1 MALIFLGLAAL
12 ALALRAVSAAGSAT
26 LYVPLAP
33 RTAAS
38 LEAAAA
44 AFGTL
49 AAGAT
54 GLALLESTGG
64 WSVVAVPVLGF
75 APVSALLGDLLPR
88 SLAQARRHILPV
100 RVRAVAH
107 RVLAAIA
114 APLAVIESAAARIGG
129 GERGHQ
135 VPAVGQVLSDLLRRE
150 RGDDARL
157 SSPQVVRNIVEFRE
171 TRIREVMVPLIHIYG
186 SRDDAAIEDVV
197 ALVRREKI
205 SRVPVFHVRMYNIV
219 GIVHAFDLLGDVE
232 PRAAVATIM
241 RPPLYVPENKL
252 AHHQLRLMQR
262 RGQNM
267 AVVVDEHGG
276 TVGIV
281 TVEDLLEE
289 IVGEIEDEYDQR
301 EVLYEVLADG
311 SVCVQGGMQIDHL
324 NERFPW
330 HLPEGEYETIAGL
343 VITHLGRIARVGE
356 KVRLPGTVVE
366 VTRADARAVREVV
379 VRPHAAG

>member
-107 RVLAAIA
+107 RVLATIA

-150 RGDDARL
+150 RGDDAL

-219 GIVHAFDLLGDVE
+219 GIVHAFDLLGDVD

-301 EVLYEVLADG
+301 EVLYEALADG
-311 SVCVQGGMQIDHL
+311 SVRVQGGMQIDHL

-356 KVRLPGTVVE
+356 KVRLPGTLIE